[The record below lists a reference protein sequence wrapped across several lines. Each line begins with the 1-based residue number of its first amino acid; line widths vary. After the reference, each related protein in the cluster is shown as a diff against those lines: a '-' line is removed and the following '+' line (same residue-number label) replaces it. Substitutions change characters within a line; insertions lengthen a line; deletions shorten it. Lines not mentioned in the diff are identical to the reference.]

1 MVIIP
6 IIAISPYVLIYKKNL
21 LTKKYFYVGFLLGF
35 LPFIFWSIL
44 CFNLYGLDFINGI
57 NNKLLSLSKSNTFS
71 QPFYYYFWNLPISF
85 LPWTPFS
92 IYGLRLTKKNL
103 NFQKSYL
110 IIIYPLFLIFLLS
123 LFSTKVP
130 YYSLQAFPFLSIS
143 TSYGLLHFSSKI
155 NLKQKRIINKVV
167 FSFLFIVLNSLI
179 YILIKKEYFVDDEKI
194 KIIIYLMAIF
204 FLFVPTLLIN
214 IFLQNK
220 LNIFAFL
227 LGPYLATSLLVQSGQ
242 LNNRSPDIKQAMNN
256 LNDSEL
262 ITNAKTFVLT
272 PKEMRDKELSEL
284 IKISLYSKDKFE
296 RVRDINEIKSNQNLW
311 ITNKILKKMYKL

>member
-1 MVIIP
+1 
-6 IIAISPYVLIYKKNL
+6 
-21 LTKKYFYVGFLLGF
+21 
-35 LPFIFWSIL
+35 
-44 CFNLYGLDFINGI
+44 
-57 NNKLLSLSKSNTFS
+57 
-71 QPFYYYFWNLPISF
+71 
-85 LPWTPFS
+85 
-92 IYGLRLTKKNL
+92 
-103 NFQKSYL
+103 
-110 IIIYPLFLIFLLS
+110 
-123 LFSTKVP
+123 
-130 YYSLQAFPFLSIS
+130 
-143 TSYGLLHFSSKI
+143 
-155 NLKQKRIINKVV
+155 
-167 FSFLFIVLNSLI
+167 
-179 YILIKKEYFVDDEKI
+179 
-194 KIIIYLMAIF
+194 MAIF

-242 LNNRSPDIKQAMNN
+242 LNNRSPDIKQAINN

-311 ITNKILKKMYKL
+311 ITNKILKKCTSFESHF